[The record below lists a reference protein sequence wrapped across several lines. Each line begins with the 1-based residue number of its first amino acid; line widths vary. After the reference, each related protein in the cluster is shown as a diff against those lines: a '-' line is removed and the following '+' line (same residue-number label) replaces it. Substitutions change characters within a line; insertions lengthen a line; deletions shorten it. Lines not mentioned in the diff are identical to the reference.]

1 MLPVILILLV
11 AAFWAS
17 SEFQMI
23 AAGVAIFMFG
33 MLMLEEGFGLFGG
46 GILERV
52 LGRATKSLPRSL
64 SFGFV
69 TTTLMQSSTL
79 VTVISISFLS
89 AGLISLFAGVGII
102 FGANLGSTTG
112 AWLVAGLGLRV
123 NIASFALPMLALA
136 IVMVFQKSKPV
147 KGGGYVLGGI
157 GFLFLGIHY
166 MKECFDAF
174 AEQFDLTKF
183 AMTGVAGLLVYT
195 LIGVLM
201 TTVMQSSHATLTIA
215 ITALAA
221 NQLTFDNALAIAI
234 GANLGSVVT
243 AVLGAMAANYQG
255 KRLAG
260 AHVGFNLVLTTMA
273 LVLIIPLKFLVDW
286 ISNLVGIAPD
296 DYTLRL
302 AVFHTT
308 INTITLLIMIPAI
321 PLLLRI
327 LERLF
332 PAMEPDVSQPRYLSR
347 VVSSFPATF
356 QAAVAKEVEHLYA
369 NGADVIAEY
378 LNLRRSEI
386 LATDDLEAY
395 VAGSTTLF
403 DMDYDQAYE
412 QRVKAL
418 YGAILEFV
426 SHSTTEVSPHT
437 AERLTEL
444 RVAGER
450 MPRAVKE
457 VRHLRRNTAR
467 FTGMDQGVPTR
478 LYNELRCDL
487 ARLLIE
493 LDELASADPEERSV
507 LWLEEKRER
516 LRQEKKLVRP
526 MVEELLRQG
535 ELDPATATS
544 YLNDANYAYRAM
556 KEILEGAQVLY
567 EDPDGVMA
575 EVERLLSLDEDDFD
589 DDDDDDDDADTN
601 RWARIRRT

>member
-1 MLPVILILLV
+1 MILVLLLV
-11 AAFWAS
+11 AFWAS

-64 SFGFV
+64 SFGFI

-89 AGLISLFAGVGII
+89 AGLITLFAGVGII

-123 NIASFALPMLALA
+123 NIASFALPMVALA
-136 IVMVFQKSKPV
+136 IVMVFQKSKPI

-166 MKECFDAF
+166 MKEGFDAF
-174 AEQFDLTKF
+174 AEQFDLTRY

-234 GANLGSVVT
+234 GANLGSTVT
-243 AVLGAMAANYQG
+243 AVLGAMTANYQG

-260 AHVGFNLVLTTMA
+260 AHVGFNLVLTTIA
-273 LVLIIPLKFLVDW
+273 LLFIIPIKGLVGW
-286 ISNLVGIAPD
+286 ISDLAGIAD
-296 DYTLRL
+296 NDYTLRL
-302 AVFHTT
+302 AVFHST
-308 INTITLLIMIPAI
+308 INILTLIIMIPAI
-321 PLLLRI
+321 PLLLRV
-327 LERLF
+327 LERMF
-332 PAMEPDVSQPRYLSR
+332 PAVEPDVSKPRYLSLA
-347 VVSSFPATF
+347 VASFPATL
-356 QAAVAKEVEHLYA
+356 QAAVAKEIEHLYA
-369 NGADVIAEY
+369 NGGEVIAQY
-378 LNLRRSEI
+378 LNLHRDEI
-386 LATDDLEAY
+386 LAADDLEAY
-395 VAGSTTLF
+395 VASQTTVSDADF
-403 DMDYDQAYE
+403 DQIYE

-418 YGAILEFV
+418 YSAILEFV
-426 SHSTTEVSPHT
+426 SHSTAEVPAHT
-437 AERLTEL
+437 ASRLTDL

-450 MPRAVKE
+450 LVRAVKE

-467 FTGMDQGVPTR
+467 FTSTDQGVPTR
-478 LYNELRCDL
+478 LYNELRLEL
-487 ARLLIE
+487 ARLIIE
-493 LDELASADPEERSV
+493 LDELAQADPETRSV
-507 LWLEEKRER
+507 LWLQEKRER
-516 LRQEKKLVRP
+516 IQAEKKVARP

-535 ELDPATATS
+535 AVGPATATS
-544 YLNDANYAYRAM
+544 YLNDVNYAYRAM
-556 KEILEGAQVLY
+556 KEMLEGAQVLY
-567 EDPDGVMA
+567 EDPDGILA

-589 DDDDDDDDADTN
+589 TSDDDDDDADTN
-601 RWARIRRT
+601 FWERIKGT